1 MTKVL
6 QAWRMGCMVKH
17 TATHLLSWAL
27 RQTLGPTA
35 EQRGS
40 HLSPERLRFDVATQV
55 SWAQEVGHYGKRRAA
70 RQTGS
75 GLWNLTSAR
84 PLYSGHY
91 LSPLATPHL
100 PVPRGD
106 ITSPFHG
113 QQFPNRFLWLCFP
126 APPQAPLT
134 AEQLRTVESHVQEA
148 VGQDEAVYVEEVPLA
163 HTAHVPGLRSLDEVS
178 GRRVTPGGLPVL
190 HRPLRAPSHL
200 PPGVPRPRAGG
211 VGGRPCGP
219 GAGTGLPGCTA
230 DFCGALLR
238 HVSRRRHP
246 GPGPPDPHPSLIAA
260 ATSPRSGLRL
270 VPSLHHHPLLRLPY
284 RHLLRTGAVGDL
296 VIIGDRQLVKGITR
310 LLAVTGEQAQQ
321 VRMLEA
327 LET

>member
-55 SWAQEVGHYGKRRAA
+55 SWAQEVGHCGKRRAA

-100 PVPRGD
+100 PVPCGD

-178 GRRVTPGGLPVL
+178 GRRVTPEGSPASQAAESPVPPSPRCTQTPCGWCRWAFL
-190 HRPLRAPSHL
+190 WPRHWHRPPRLHCGLRWS
-200 PPGVPRPRAGG
+200 
-211 VGGRPCGP
+211 
-219 GAGTGLPGCTA
+219 
-230 DFCGALLR
+230 
-238 HVSRRRHP
+238 S
-246 GPGPPDPHPSLIAA
+246 AA
-260 ATSPRSGLRL
+260 ARESPPPPWPWAPPPILT
-270 VPSLHHHPLLRLPY
+270 LP
-284 RHLLRTGAVGDL
+284 
-296 VIIGDRQLVKGITR
+296 
-310 LLAVTGEQAQQ
+310 
-321 VRMLEA
+321 
-327 LET
+327 